1 MAQVRAALRA
11 YAVEDDGPLPVVE
24 RLAHLVD
31 RFDVAGLVTVVYGVL
46 GAPTS
51 GGARQFDWA
60 NAGHP
65 SPLVVLP
72 NGQVQELGEG
82 RSRVIGAPGS
92 EPRDQ
97 GRALLSAGSFLL
109 LYTDGLVERPGTDL
123 SVSTSQLR
131 SCLEQQPPGR
141 SANELCAAV
150 LAAKPIDQTRDD
162 IAMVIIR
169 LLPAVVTEGVSLRLD
184 HPAEAAAVSGPVP
197 AASGVVPAARQRKAP
212 SGQRALAELPIVLD
226 SDVAYDV
233 VPPLVVLDRQRVG
246 KGVDDGE
253 PTARL
258 IWASGTTEPAWLPAG
273 LLTNSDHFDRDT
285 GGVRGEKNLDVATA
299 GVDDAIAH
307 QFGDDH

>member
-1 MAQVRAALRA
+1 VPGLDIASCYVAASDSQQVGGDWFDLFDLEGGRTAVVIGDVVGHDIEAAAAMAQVRAALRA

-123 SVSTSQLR
+123 SVS
-131 SCLEQQPPGR
+131 CLEQQPPGR

-162 IAMVIIR
+162 M
-169 LLPAVVTEGVSLRLD
+169 L
-184 HPAEAAAVSGPVP
+184 
-197 AASGVVPAARQRKAP
+197 
-212 SGQRALAELPIVLD
+212 
-226 SDVAYDV
+226 
-233 VPPLVVLDRQRVG
+233 
-246 KGVDDGE
+246 
-253 PTARL
+253 
-258 IWASGTTEPAWLPAG
+258 W
-273 LLTNSDHFDRDT
+273 
-285 GGVRGEKNLDVATA
+285 
-299 GVDDAIAH
+299 
-307 QFGDDH
+307 